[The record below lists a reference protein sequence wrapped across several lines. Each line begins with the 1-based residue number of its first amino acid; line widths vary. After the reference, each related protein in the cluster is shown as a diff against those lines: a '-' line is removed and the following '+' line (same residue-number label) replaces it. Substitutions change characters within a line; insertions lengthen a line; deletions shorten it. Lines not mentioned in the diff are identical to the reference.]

1 MAIICLV
8 FIGWITL
15 ICIFGPLLTGYSYEQ
30 TSNEQLAAP
39 SISHWFGTDLHG
51 RDLLTRILYGG
62 RISLAVGLIGTLVSL
77 TVGVAY
83 GMIAAFILMLGSI
96 FMITMIMSLRIVVPL
111 YALRKRLKD
120 FADGK
125 SGLRLNLRNKDE
137 FQTLEET
144 FNLAMENHDLRQ
156 RHLREN
162 IGRVNEH
169 LKNGEA
175 DAAKELLRELQR
187 ELPERHFIL

>member
-1 MAIICLV
+1 MKSLPERRRRLNVILDKDFQFRFSLKILLSTGIV
-8 FIGWITL
+8 FALFGGTFLFL
-15 ICIFGPLLTGYSYEQ
+15 IHLNYDMLIQDALIQMP
-30 TSNEQLAAP
+30 
-39 SISHWFGTDLHG
+39 D
-51 RDLLTRILYGG
+51 
-62 RISLAVGLIGTLVSL
+62 AVSGLRREFRL
-77 TVGVAY
+77 VAY

-96 FMITMIMSLRIVVPL
+96 FMITMIMSLRIVGPL